1 MKYRL
6 FWGIALFAL
15 SATIAFAQTSP
26 ETNAEFIPPDYV
38 QLAMS
43 SPDYQ
48 VTAGDIYTLTYVAGT
63 APVAYRIAVDTTYQ
77 IRISNLAVI
86 NAAGQT
92 FKQLK
97 TQVESIVAKNYPMS
111 GVQFVLVAP
120 ALFAVQVKGE
130 VKTAGEQTARALQ
143 RLSSFVSENNL
154 TSPSPLQ
161 NVSNSAKADYLESNL
176 TPYSSLRNVSV
187 TSASGK
193 TATYDLFQAT
203 RFGDLT
209 QDPYVRPGDI
219 ITVKRIDRVVTISG
233 AVERPGSYQL
243 LRGENLRKL
252 VSYYAAGLA
261 PRADASR
268 TELLRSV
275 NAARDSWNKL
285 FLSQTEIDADY
296 PLEHLDAV
304 TIPSTGDLLPVV
316 FIEGAVSASRNVDST
331 DASTVFE
338 HADGASLSNKLAV
351 RFAEGENYAV
361 LARRIRDWFSPAADT
376 DNTYIS
382 RHGSRI
388 FLNLTP
394 MLYDPTYRSEHL
406 VEANDTLVVPFR
418 QYFVTVAGAVHTP
431 GRYPYV
437 PDRTW
442 EYYVGLAGGLVKE
455 RNSRESI
462 NIRTTNG
469 ERLRKIDSILP
480 ETMITANTNG
490 GLYYFNQYAPLFTAV
505 LSVVLSAVSINA
517 SLGK

>member
-1 MKYRL
+1 MKHRL

-15 SATIAFAQTSP
+15 SATIAFAQTQL
-26 ETNAEFIPPDYV
+26 TNSEFIPPDYV

-48 VTAGDIYTLTYVAGT
+48 VTAGDVYTLTYAAGT
-63 APVAYRIAVDTTYQ
+63 EPVAYRIAVDSTYQ

-86 NAAGQT
+86 NATGQT

-111 GVQFVLVAP
+111 GVQFVLAAP
-120 ALFAVQVKGE
+120 ALFTIQVKGE
-130 VKTAGEQTARALQ
+130 VTAAGEHSARVLQ
-143 RLSSFVSENNL
+143 RLSNFVSGG
-154 TSPSPLQ
+154 
-161 NVSNSAKADYLESNL
+161 NL

-193 TATYDLFQAT
+193 TAVYDLFQAT

-209 QDPYVRPGDI
+209 QNPYVRPGDI

-275 NAARDSWNKL
+275 NAAQDSWNKL
-285 FLSQTEIDADY
+285 FLSQAEIDADY

-418 QYFVTVAGAVHTP
+418 QYFVTVAGAVYAP

-462 NIRTTNG
+462 NIRTANG
-469 ERLRKIDSILP
+469 ERLRKIDTILP
-480 ETMITANTNG
+480 ETMITANTNS
-490 GLYYFNQYAPLFTAV
+490 GLYYFNQYAPMFTAV

-517 SLGK
+517 SLK